1 MSNLPQLGNISPL
14 IPAGDNVEEAIAFYE
29 QKLGFKVIHQEGKPA
44 RMAIVERDGAT
55 IFLVKNDYQPLDN
68 SIALRIKVSGIEQ
81 LYQEFLAKGDDIIHP
96 NDKLA
101 TKPWG
106 PKEFSIID
114 LAGVCIT
121 FYEFPN

>member
-1 MSNLPQLGNISPL
+1 
-14 IPAGDNVEEAIAFYE
+14 
-29 QKLGFKVIHQEGKPA
+29 
-44 RMAIVERDGAT
+44 MAIVERDGAR
-55 IFLVKNDYQPLDN
+55 IFLVKNDYKQLTE
-68 SIALRIKVSGIEQ
+68 SIAIRIKVEGIEQ
-81 LYQEFLAKGDDIIHP
+81 LYEEFLAKGGSTIHP